1 MAGKCLKITI
11 LWGLDVRFFYELEKE
26 DVRKQT
32 KKALNLANILE
43 NGKPQAGDVFISSF
57 LPSTGGQ
64 GSEQRHFNSWAEGQ
78 DSLGQAAMCDYSNKS
93 NREQIKGTVPT
104 WSQN

>member
-1 MAGKCLKITI
+1 M
-11 LWGLDVRFFYELEKE
+11 
-26 DVRKQT
+26 RKQT

-64 GSEQRHFNSWAEGQ
+64 GSEQRHFNSQAEGQ
-78 DSLGQAAMCDYSNKS
+78 DSLRQTVLYDYNNKS
-93 NREQIKGTVPT
+93 SEKHVKETVPA
-104 WSQN
+104 WS